1 MAYNIAANTTKLTDL
16 AADLREKRSVLE
28 ELITSIYD
36 EINNMHESWH
46 GQSYATFSSEC
57 YSYASSL
64 QALVVMVEAFASLF
78 EGEVMSNA
86 EEYIKACEEAFN
98 SVG

>member
-1 MAYNIAANTTKLTDL
+1 MYNIAADVGK
-16 AADLREKRSVLE
+16 LE
-28 ELITSIYD
+28 ELASELRDKRSLLEEQIDNIYN

-64 QALVVMVEAFASLF
+64 QALVVMLEAFATLF
-78 EGEVMSNA
+78 DGEVTTNA
-86 EEYIKACEEAFN
+86 EEYIKAAEDAF
-98 SVG
+98 SCIE